1 MGDRDTTTV
10 RVYGDTWDRL
20 SEHKTRSDTFD
31 DVINDALD
39 ALETEPAVEAD

>member
-10 RVYGDTWDRL
+10 RVHSDTWDRL
-20 SEHKTRSDTFD
+20 DEFKSRGDTFD

-39 ALETEPAVEAD
+39 ALETTAIDAD